1 MPDTGRDGYDI
12 THLIDLSDAGSW
24 ADILPFCVNIKI
36 IPDLRFERLSDA
48 GEGGHHARPANI
60 AFPFHAEPIATTD
73 KDNPHAR

>member
-36 IPDLRFERLSDA
+36 IPDLALQRLSDA
-48 GEGGHHARPANI
+48 GERSGDAAPFANV
-60 AFPFHAEPIATTD
+60 PTFH
-73 KDNPHAR
+73 DNPDSPEVQQDHA